1 MDGVQ
6 SSGRAKTGRR
16 DRVRLALVVK
26 AKAKQRTEF
35 WDPRRENQAG
45 SFREEPKVTY

>member
-6 SSGRAKTGRR
+6 SSGRAQDWEERQGR
-16 DRVRLALVVK
+16 LGPVVK